1 MASPFWFQG
10 LDVILIV
17 KQKLLQVKETKKGA
31 YTDGHERDDVVQDR
45 QERFLPQM
53 SEIMEECVGVRQ
65 NEDGTISI
73 VNEDAKWILVS
84 MNQKAH
90 RSNEQ
95 TLW

>member
-1 MASPFWFQG
+1 
-10 LDVILIV
+10 
-17 KQKLLQVKETKKGA
+17 
-31 YTDGHERDDVVQDR
+31 
-45 QERFLPQM
+45 M

-84 MNQKAH
+84 MDQKAH